1 MYIVYLL
8 VLPALSSPSI
18 NTRSSRVPNSFPFK
32 RESNDPILVFLVA
45 HSAFRSRSVRA
56 YRLKERRDTQSL
68 QIGNVQVLLGTPTL
82 AQAYHLSAS
91 IQQHSLRVC
100 VPYNPV
106 QPPQA

>member
-45 HSAFRSRSVRA
+45 HSALRSRSVRA
-56 YRLKERRDTQSL
+56 YRLKERRDTQSW
-68 QIGNVQVLLGTPTL
+68 QIGNVLVPLGTPTL
-82 AQAYHLSAS
+82 AQAYHLSTS

-106 QPPQA
+106 QPRQA